1 GGPSQPHPHR
11 SVITTSGP
19 SVSADRRK
27 QWIPLLVFI
36 VGVVACLP
44 SGGDPGYSVRV
55 TNATSATVVFF
66 VDDVGAAPGTLAADG
81 WRLQPGADAVDHW
94 TIPSGASDGRR
105 PTVRAMDTNGAVVFC
120 RRLSAHGRAG
130 CHAPSTHAP
139 AARWTG
145 AGDGRASG
153 S

>member
-1 GGPSQPHPHR
+1 
-11 SVITTSGP
+11 
-19 SVSADRRK
+19 
-27 QWIPLLVFI
+27 VFI

-81 WRLQPGADAVDHW
+81 WRLESGADAVDHW

-105 PTVRAMDTNGAVVFC
+105 ATVRAMDTNGAVLFC
-120 RRLSAHGRAG
+120 RRFGFDQLKADQFRIRITSSLNE
-130 CHAPSTHAP
+130 CP
-139 AARWTG
+139 
-145 AGDGRASG
+145 
-153 S
+153 